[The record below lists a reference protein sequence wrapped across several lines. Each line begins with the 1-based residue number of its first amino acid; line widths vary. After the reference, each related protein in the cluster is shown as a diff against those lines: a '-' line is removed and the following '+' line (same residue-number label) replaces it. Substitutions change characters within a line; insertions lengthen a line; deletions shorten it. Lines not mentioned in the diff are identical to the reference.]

1 MYCSWR
7 FKMMSVAPASLE
19 AHSDQDTLYHCMKD
33 YKHGPNSRMSITF
46 NSSKGLTNAP
56 GQNNCFLNSAVQV
69 MNYNVLSIW
78 TLYLSLAYGLKQL
91 WQMIKL

>member
-1 MYCSWR
+1 MAL
-7 FKMMSVAPASLE
+7 VTAPTNGY
-19 AHSDQDTLYHCMKD
+19 HNGVDGVQDTLYHCMKD

-69 MNYNVLSIW
+69 LEVLVHSFIHF
-78 TLYLSLAYGLKQL
+78 TV
-91 WQMIKL
+91 